1 MFYQISFETKIFISK
16 IDKPYTY
23 TWLWMFVIKFIKNLN
38 VWQNLHPTHP
48 HFTLTYFDYFLKY
61 IGKFENLYFRS
72 TEFVVQIFV
81 PNLDVIWRL
90 EINVIRYMYGKSLH
104 SLWMTLYSQPNAIFK
119 IIEWL
124 FRTRLDNFYWY
135 CW

>member
-16 IDKPYTY
+16 IDKPYSC
-23 TWLWMFVIKFIKNLN
+23 TWLWMFVIKITKKLN

-61 IGKFENLYFRS
+61 IGKFENLYLRS

-90 EINVIRYMYGKSLH
+90 EKKIMAKVYIVFEWPS
-104 SLWMTLYSQPNAIFK
+104 YSQPNAIFK
-119 IIEWL
+119 ITEWL
-124 FRTRLDNFYWY
+124 FRTMLDNFYWY